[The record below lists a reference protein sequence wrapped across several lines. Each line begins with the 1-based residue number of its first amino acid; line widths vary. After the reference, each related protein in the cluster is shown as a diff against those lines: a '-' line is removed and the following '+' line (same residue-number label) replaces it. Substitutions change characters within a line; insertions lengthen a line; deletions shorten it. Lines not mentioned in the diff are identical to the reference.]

1 MPHNWHTQAEE
12 VVAAQ
17 RNFPAEETPVALHNC
32 CSLPVAH
39 QTLQAAG
46 QPESLVPSCT
56 QGGVQGRR
64 TLEKAWHTIE
74 KAGTFEQMPQTLARR
89 RTSRVLASLARW

>member
-1 MPHNWHTQAEE
+1 VPHNWHTQAVE
-12 VVAAQ
+12 VPAAQ
-17 RNFPAEETPVALHNC
+17 CNLPAEDMQVALHNC
-32 CSLPVAH
+32 CSFPVAH

-46 QPESLVPSCT
+46 QQESLVPSCK
-56 QGGVQGRR
+56 QGDAQERR